1 MALEERIGH
10 LEDTESQAALLAW
23 ADWRFQWIHPFKD
36 FNGKTGQVILAA
48 LIRKLRLLLI
58 DPAVACGSNQSAYFA
73 ALRLADEGDITALNA
88 LWSDQLQPRATI
100 DLPSDSGFE

>member
-36 FNGKTGQVILAA
+36 FNGKTGRVILAA
-48 LIRKLRLLLI
+48 LLRKLRLSPV
-58 DPAVACGSNQSAYFA
+58 DSAGTPDSNQVAYFA
-73 ALRLADEGDITALNA
+73 ALRSADEGDITALNA
-88 LWSDQLQPRATI
+88 LWSDRLQPRATVDI
-100 DLPSDSGFE
+100 PPASDPS